1 MLIARAAVSGR
12 SGSIFGASRAPRAEI
27 TSASCNIS
35 LIYSG
40 SGRATR
46 ASLARIF
53 GTVAILHGAGSLAVA
68 GPVSCESGRA
78 LVGTA

>member
-1 MLIARAAVSGR
+1 
-12 SGSIFGASRAPRAEI
+12 
-27 TSASCNIS
+27 